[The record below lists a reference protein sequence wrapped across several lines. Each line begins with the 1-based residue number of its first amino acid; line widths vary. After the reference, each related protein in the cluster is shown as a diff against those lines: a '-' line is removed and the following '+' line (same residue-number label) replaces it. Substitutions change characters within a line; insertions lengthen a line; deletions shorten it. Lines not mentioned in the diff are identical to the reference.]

1 MLLLH
6 RASQAFLVPLVLS
19 LSACGGGDG
28 GGDSSAG
35 SANQPSA
42 ATAPA
47 ATQLNARL
55 TPFIG
60 RWVACVQTGA
70 STSEKDDLLVSAG
83 SGVDKVA
90 ITRTSTQHTGVLDC
104 TGQGLKLEE
113 EQSELTLLGQT
124 VVIGVV
130 TLEKSSR
137 TGRVIEY
144 SYDLNGVMLAPTNS
158 LPSPFLSVGLLPG
171 STDKLVSGD
180 ESLVDLNGNPIRLMP
195 EVYLKQP

>member
-1 MLLLH
+1 M
-6 RASQAFLVPLVLS
+6 
-19 LSACGGGDG
+19 
-28 GGDSSAG
+28 
-35 SANQPSA
+35 
-42 ATAPA
+42 
-47 ATQLNARL
+47 
-55 TPFIG
+55 
-60 RWVACVQTGA
+60 
-70 STSEKDDLLVSAG
+70 SAG

>member
-1 MLLLH
+1 M
-6 RASQAFLVPLVLS
+6 
-19 LSACGGGDG
+19 
-28 GGDSSAG
+28 
-35 SANQPSA
+35 
-42 ATAPA
+42 
-47 ATQLNARL
+47 
-55 TPFIG
+55 
-60 RWVACVQTGA
+60 
-70 STSEKDDLLVSAG
+70 
-83 SGVDKVA
+83 
-90 ITRTSTQHTGVLDC
+90 
-104 TGQGLKLEE
+104 
-113 EQSELTLLGQT
+113 TLLGQT